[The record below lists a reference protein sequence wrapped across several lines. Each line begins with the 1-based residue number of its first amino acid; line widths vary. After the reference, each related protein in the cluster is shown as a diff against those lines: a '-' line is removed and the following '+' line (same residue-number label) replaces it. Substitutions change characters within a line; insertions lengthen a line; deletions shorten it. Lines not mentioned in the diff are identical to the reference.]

1 MAILLFFAR
10 NSKLK
15 IDFKIVLPRRKDLAL
30 SNFLFSH
37 NTPPGFYLDKHTK
50 SIVHV
55 SKLSDTWQAPTPYK
69 HPLNARLGGGRAE
82 PILRN
87 SETCQKIFV
96 HFDEKKS
103 TKNFTKPLDKRAP
116 MCYNTDTKN
125 RGTHLTK

>member
-1 MAILLFFAR
+1 M
-10 NSKLK
+10 
-15 IDFKIVLPRRKDLAL
+15 
-30 SNFLFSH
+30 
-37 NTPPGFYLDKHTK
+37 TGT
-50 SIVHV
+50 
-55 SKLSDTWQAPTPYK
+55 

-103 TKNFTKPLDKRAP
+103 TKIFTKPLDKRAP

-125 RGTHLTK
+125 RGTHLTE